1 MNSLINMK
9 KILLVTVLITSV
21 LFSCTEKDF
30 EDAYSDPGT
39 LSSTSIDRQFTGFL
53 YQNKDYVLKAY
64 WNYFVV
70 LRTSLNRYMQVIGW
84 PNEPNQYV
92 PPSSGSDAVW
102 NNYYGTLFQF
112 RELEKVYNN
121 APESEQANKEI
132 FMLAAK
138 VYMYDYTQRIT
149 DLYGA
154 IPFLEAGKLSQ
165 NSGDYEASLAA
176 FDDPSAI
183 YTFILDELA
192 TIADDLNDVEL
203 SETFQ
208 TAFSIQDYVND
219 GDVDSWRRYC
229 NSLRLR
235 MLTRV
240 QDVTEFSSRAS
251 TEIGQI
257 LSSPADYPVVENNDQ
272 NIQIDVVDFGTP
284 INSNFQTLENDA
296 EGWYSSFA
304 GQAFLD
310 QMVDTGDPRLAYIW
324 EPGENAGG
332 VYNGIDQL
340 ADPADVDNAVN
351 DGLIAQFNRGTY
363 ARNRFFPG
371 LIINAAEVDLYKA
384 EYYLKEGDDA
394 MAKASYEMSV
404 TNSVDHYVRIRAV
417 TNDPG
422 PAPAPTTPTAGDIS
436 TYLAGADVSWDAAA
450 TDDEKLELIAKQ
462 KWVHYNIIQPYENWA
477 EFRRLGK
484 IDLVFQPDNGNIQTL
499 PPVRFNIPGTEQTF
513 NEVNYGRIAADDDL
527 NNPIFWDVN

>member
-9 KILLVTVLITSV
+9 KILLVTVLITTV

-53 YQNKDYVLKAY
+53 FQNKDYVLKAY

-112 RELEKVYNN
+112 RELEKIYNN

-154 IPFLEAGKLSQ
+154 IPFLEAGRLSQ
-165 NSGDYEASLAA
+165 NSGDYEGSLAE

-192 TIADDLNDVEL
+192 TIADDLNDVTL

-235 MLTRV
+235 MLSRV
-240 QDVTEFSSRAS
+240 QGATEFSSRAS

-257 LSSPADYPVVENNDQ
+257 LSNPADYPVVENNDQ

-310 QMVDTGDPRLAYIW
+310 QMVNTGDPRLAYIW

-332 VYNGIDQL
+332 AYNGIDQL
-340 ADPADVDNAVN
+340 ADAADVDSDVN

-384 EYYLKEGDDA
+384 EYYLNDGDDA
-394 MAKASYEMSV
+394 MAKAAYEMSV
-404 TNSVDHYVRIRAV
+404 TNSVDHYVRIRAL

-450 TDDEKLELIAKQ
+450 TDDEKLALIAKQ

-484 IDLVFQPDNGNIQTL
+484 IDLVFQPDNGNNQTL
-499 PPVRFNIPGTEQTF
+499 PPIRFNIPGPEQTF

>member
-1 MNSLINMK
+1 
-9 KILLVTVLITSV
+9 
-21 LFSCTEKDF
+21 
-30 EDAYSDPGT
+30 
-39 LSSTSIDRQFTGFL
+39 
-53 YQNKDYVLKAY
+53 
-64 WNYFVV
+64 
-70 LRTSLNRYMQVIGW
+70 MQVIGW

-112 RELEKVYNN
+112 RELEKIYND
-121 APESEQANKEI
+121 ASESEQANKKV

-154 IPFLEAGKLSQ
+154 IPFLEAGRLSQ
-165 NSGDYEASLAA
+165 NSGDYEGSIAE
-176 FDDPSAI
+176 FDDPSTI

-203 SETFQ
+203 TETFQ
-208 TAFSIQDYVND
+208 TSFSIQDYVND

-240 QDVTEFSSRAS
+240 QDANEFSSRAS

-257 LSSPADYPVVENNDQ
+257 LNNPADYPIVENNDQ

-296 EGWYSSFA
+296 TWFGGSA
-304 GQAFLD
+304 GLAFINQL
-310 QMVDTGDPRLAYIW
+310 VDTDDPRLPFIW

-332 VYNGIDQL
+332 VYMGIDQL
-340 ADPADVDNAVN
+340 GDPTTATDMLN
-351 DGLIAQFNRGTY
+351 DGLVAQFNRSTY
-363 ARNRFFPG
+363 SRNRFFPG
-371 LIINAAEVDLYKA
+371 LIINAAEIDLYKA
-384 EYYLKEGDDA
+384 EYYLKDGDDA

-404 TNSVDHYVRIRAV
+404 ANSVDHYVRIRSV
-417 TNDPG
+417 SNDQVV
-422 PAPAPTTPTAGDIS
+422 PAPTTPTAGDIS
-436 TYLAGADVSWDAAA
+436 TYLSGAEVSWDNAA
-450 TDDEKLELIAKQ
+450 TDDEKLGLIAKQ

-484 IDLVFQPDNGNIQTL
+484 IDLTFQPDNGNNQTL
-499 PPVRFNIPGTEQTF
+499 PPVRFNIPGSEQTF
-513 NEVNYGRIAADDDL
+513 NEANYGRIAADDDL